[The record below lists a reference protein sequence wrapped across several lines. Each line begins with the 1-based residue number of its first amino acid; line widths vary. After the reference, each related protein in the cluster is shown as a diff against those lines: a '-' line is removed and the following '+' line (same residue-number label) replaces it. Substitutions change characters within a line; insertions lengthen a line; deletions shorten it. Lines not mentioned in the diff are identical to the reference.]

1 MRTMTATETRSPAR
15 PRIGLWLASLGGAP
29 ADRVGEVAREIE
41 GQGWDSIWFGEA
53 IGREAYSQAQILLAA
68 TEKIGVG
75 TGIAN
80 IWSRDAQVSAAVART
95 YESMYPGRFTLG
107 LGVSHAPLVQRR
119 SHEYRKPLA
128 AMRTYLEAIASTGPQ
143 AAGEEA
149 LPDIVIA
156 ALGPKM
162 LETSRDLAQ
171 GAHPYLTTPE
181 HTAQAREI
189 LGGDAATGP
198 RLVVEQG
205 AVIAPAAVADE
216 DEWRRRAHDHLEL
229 YTGLP
234 NYRNSWKR
242 LGFSDDDFVRG
253 GSEKLKQTLIP
264 RGLEATVEAVKQHLD
279 AGATEVVVQVLG
291 EHVLDF
297 PVSDWKE
304 LAGAVE
310 SLRG

>member
-1 MRTMTATETRSPAR
+1 M
-15 PRIGLWLASLGGAP
+15 
-29 ADRVGEVAREIE
+29 
-41 GQGWDSIWFGEA
+41 GWDSLWFGEA

-68 TEKIGVG
+68 TEKLGVG

-80 IWSRDAQVSAAVART
+80 IWARDAQVSAAVART

-119 SHEYRKPLA
+119 SHDYRHPLS
-128 AMRTYLEAIASTGPQ
+128 AMRSYLEAIASTGPQ
-143 AAGEEA
+143 AAGEDT

-156 ALGPKM
+156 ALGPQM
-162 LETSRDLAQ
+162 LAASRDLAQ

-189 LGGDAATGP
+189 LGGDAETGP

-205 AVIAPAAVADE
+205 AVIAPAAVADT

-242 LGFSDDDFVRG
+242 LGFDEEDFVRG
-253 GSEKLKQTLIP
+253 GSERLKKTLIP
-264 RGLEATVEAVKQHLD
+264 CGLEATVEAVDKHFA
-279 AGATEVVVQVLG
+279 AGASEVVVQVLG

-297 PVSDWKE
+297 PLADWQQ
-304 LAGAVE
+304 LAAALDI
-310 SLRG
+310 SRD